1 MQPTA
6 SEPMPPVRALRDDGT
21 ADPVHA
27 ATLSDELAVALYEHM
42 VLARELDERLV
53 ALQREG
59 RVTQHTSAAGEEAAV
74 VGAAAAMLDSDWLF
88 VGQREGAAALWRGIP
103 LLAFAHRAFGSAQDI
118 GKGRDA
124 PGPPF
129 SRSARV
135 ASASPVLGTQIPH
148 AVGVAWAARLRHE
161 DVATLVFFGDGA
173 TSSSDFHTGLNFA
186 GVTKA
191 PVVALCRNNGWA
203 ITTPVSRQTAS
214 AGVASKAV
222 AYGLH
227 GVCVDGT
234 DVIAVLTVVREA
246 RARASSGRGGTLV
259 EALTTQLPPGAPT
272 EAVEGDKPRSGRD
285 PIVRMRRY
293 LELRALWS
301 DQREQR
307 LGAEVR
313 ADVHRALAEAETADK
328 PVGRKLFDDVY
339 EQMPWHLREQREMLG
354 TGTET

>member
-1 MQPTA
+1 MQPIA

-21 ADPVHA
+21 ADPAHA
-27 ATLSDELAVALYEHM
+27 AMLSDELAVALYEHM

-59 RVTQHTSAAGEEAAV
+59 RVTQHASAAGEEAAI
-74 VGAAAAMLDSDWLF
+74 VGAAAAMFDNDWLF

-103 LLAFAHRAFGSAQDI
+103 LLAFAHRAFGSAEDI

-148 AVGVAWAARLRHE
+148 AVGVAWAARLRHA
-161 DVATLVFFGDGA
+161 DVATLVFFGDGE
-173 TSSSDFHTGLNFA
+173 TSSGDFHTGLNFA

-203 ITTPVSRQTAS
+203 TTTPVSRQTAS
-214 AGVASKAV
+214 AGFASKAV
-222 AYGLH
+222 AYGLR

-246 RARASSGRGGTLV
+246 RARASSGLGGTLV

-272 EAVEGDKPRSGRD
+272 DAVEGDKVRSGRD

-307 LGAEVR
+307 LRVEAR
-313 ADVHRALAEAETADK
+313 ADVHRALAEAEAADK
-328 PVGRKLFDDVY
+328 PARWKLFDDVY